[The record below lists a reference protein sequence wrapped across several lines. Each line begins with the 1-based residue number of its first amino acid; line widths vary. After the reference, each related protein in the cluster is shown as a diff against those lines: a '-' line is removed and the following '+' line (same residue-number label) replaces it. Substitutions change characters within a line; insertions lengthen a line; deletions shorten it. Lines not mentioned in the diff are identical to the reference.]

1 LHIED
6 PDILEDRDNKLL
18 FKVTDKKTIQ
28 CATQFRDKYII
39 SDIDV
44 FITAEGLWLTSNPYF
59 STQPV
64 VKGDSLQVANEF
76 LFADRDLVNRD
87 VFNMFNHLSED
98 VCLQFLSTVRAI
110 SRLTDEYVRFDDTNG
125 HPYIVYANNGNVFI
139 PTCINVNQI
148 QVLTNFSNC
157 YEDLPV
163 IVTYISTNVSAFL
176 TTDLILRTTSR
187 IVNCNMIKYRFFDF
201 PDSKILLK
209 QIGTTV
215 SQIKREDILWSAI
228 DTNNVMMQRSNALT
242 HFHGTLDGLDV
253 LSSKPEYTDFNEHG
267 RTFVALDREPDPL
280 TPQSWWEQYKWYFY
294 GSIIGLV
301 SLILTCS
308 LCWVCTCANCCLPK
322 LLFNPC
328 IVGYKQSKS
337 FRKNLAKLSS

>member
-1 LHIED
+1 MIVLLFGNQSNIVDQCAYDVLLRTNLHIED
-6 PDILEDRDNKLL
+6 TDILVDRDNKLM

-28 CATQFRDKYII
+28 CATQFCDKYII

-87 VFNMFNHLSED
+87 VFHMFNHLSED

-125 HPYIVYANNGNVFI
+125 HLYIVYANNGKVFI

-157 YEDLPV
+157 YEDLAV
-163 IVTYISTNVSAFL
+163 IVTYFSTNVSAF
-176 TTDLILRTTSR
+176 
-187 IVNCNMIKYRFFDF
+187 
-201 PDSKILLK
+201 
-209 QIGTTV
+209 
-215 SQIKREDILWSAI
+215 
-228 DTNNVMMQRSNALT
+228 
-242 HFHGTLDGLDV
+242 
-253 LSSKPEYTDFNEHG
+253 
-267 RTFVALDREPDPL
+267 
-280 TPQSWWEQYKWYFY
+280 
-294 GSIIGLV
+294 
-301 SLILTCS
+301 
-308 LCWVCTCANCCLPK
+308 
-322 LLFNPC
+322 
-328 IVGYKQSKS
+328 
-337 FRKNLAKLSS
+337 